1 MDGERD
7 LAESGRS
14 AAYEE
19 LRAAFAVTLLR
30 VRGGAPGPAPEP
42 YADEL
47 LARWAEPQRK
57 YHTVDHLRA
66 VLRHLDTLTGEVAR
80 AAAHGTA
87 AERAWAGT
95 VRDPDAVRLAAWF
108 HDAVYRPDRSENEER
123 SATLAERALREAG
136 LASGPVAEV
145 ARLVRLTIDHETAPG
160 DGDGE
165 LLCDADLAVLAGVPE
180 EYAAYA
186 AAVSEEYG
194 FLPEEQFRHGRAEV
208 LRHLLALP
216 RLFRTPYGSR
226 HWEQRARE
234 NLTTELT
241 LLGG

>member
-1 MDGERD
+1 MGGQRD
-7 LAESGRS
+7 FAESG

-19 LRAAFAVTLLR
+19 LRAGFATTLLR
-30 VRGGAPGPAPEP
+30 VRGEAPGPAPEP

-47 LARWAEPQRK
+47 LARWAEPQRA
-57 YHTVDHLRA
+57 YHTRDHLRA
-66 VLRHLDTLTGEVAR
+66 VLRHLDTLIAETAR

-87 AERAWAGT
+87 AERAWAST
-95 VRDPDAVRLAAWF
+95 VRDPGLVRLAAWF

-123 SATLAERALREAG
+123 SATLAERALGEAG
-136 LASGPVAEV
+136 LAAAAVAEV
-145 ARLVRLTIDHETAPG
+145 ARLVRLTADHETAEG

-165 LLCDADLAVLAGVPE
+165 LLCDADLAVLAGSPQ

-186 AAVSEEYG
+186 AAVAEEYG
-194 FLPEEQFRHGRAEV
+194 FLPEERFRHGRAEV

-234 NLTTELT
+234 NLATELR